1 MSGKRPYRLGKRQAS
16 VDETKR
22 RIVEAA
28 LAEYA
33 ENGIDGTSMQAVA
46 RRAEVASGTVLYHYP
61 DPDDLAEVAIRS
73 LYERYRPPSPDLIPD
88 DAPLEERITV
98 LVGELFGLY
107 QRSYEGYLIM
117 QKSADHPALQQA
129 NARWEQTVEAMI
141 GRALGPEV
149 RDDETRAVL
158 AALIDPGFR
167 GTLIANGVEADR
179 AASVAA
185 TLIVRWLD

>member
-33 ENGIDGTSMQAVA
+33 ENGIEGTSMQAVA
-46 RRAEVASGTVLYHYP
+46 RRAEVAPGTVLYHYP

-73 LYERYRPPSPDLIPD
+73 LYDRYQPPSPDLIPD
-88 DAPLEERITV
+88 DAPLEERIAI
-98 LVGELFGLY
+98 LVRELFGLY

-117 QKSADHPALQQA
+117 QKSAEHPVLQQA
-129 NARWEQTVEAMI
+129 NARWEETVEAMI
-141 GRALGPEV
+141 ARALGPGA
-149 RDDETRAVL
+149 RGDETMVVI
-158 AALIDPGFR
+158 AALIDPGFM
-167 GTLIANGVEADR
+167 GTLMANGLEADR
-179 AASVAA
+179 AAAVATA
-185 TLIVRWLD
+185 LILRWLD